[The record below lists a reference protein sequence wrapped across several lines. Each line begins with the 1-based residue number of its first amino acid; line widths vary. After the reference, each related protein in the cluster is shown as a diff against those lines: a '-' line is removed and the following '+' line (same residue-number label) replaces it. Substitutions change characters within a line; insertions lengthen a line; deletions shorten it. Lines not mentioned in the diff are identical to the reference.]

1 MNQCGL
7 HSVVVLTGCNL
18 GDKEQTLQR
27 AAQLLHKRV
36 GQVAQQSHIHYSE
49 AWGFSTEELFANQ
62 ALELLT
68 RLEPMQL
75 LDATQAIERE
85 LGRDRDAEQSEKA
98 TSGERYCSRTID
110 IDIIFYDNCVS
121 RSQRLTLPHAL
132 MHQREFALRPIAEI
146 LPQRIHP
153 LLGKTV
159 KEMLDEIQQTDN
171 NK

>member
-18 GDKEQTLQR
+18 GDKEQTLRR
-27 AAQLLHKRV
+27 AAQLLDERI
-36 GQVAQQSHIHYSE
+36 GQVAQSSDIHYSE
-49 AWGFSTEELFANQ
+49 AWGFSAEEQFANQ

-68 RLEPMQL
+68 RLEPLEL

-85 LGRDRDAEQSEKA
+85 LGRDRDAEQSKKA

-110 IDIIFYDNCVS
+110 IDIMFYDQTMIQ
-121 RSQRLTLPHAL
+121 SQRLTLPHPL
-132 MHQREFALRPIAEI
+132 MQEREFALRPMVEIA
-146 LPQRIHP
+146 PQRLHP

-159 KEMLDEIQQTDN
+159 KEMLDEIQQQDN
-171 NK
+171 K